1 VLTEKL
7 ESMNLEEL
15 AELKKE
21 VAAFIKTKKEGD
33 KERRAAEKQKKAE
46 WAKENLEEDDLVT
59 FSYKGEILEGSIT
72 KLNDKSFTVAFEYEG
87 EDKVLSRLYHLLIE
101 KIDED
106 EDETAA

>member
-46 WAKENLEEDDLVT
+46 WATYRQALRDFMASYNDSTMLKDVT
-59 FSYKGEILEGSIT
+59 WPTIPS
-72 KLNDKSFTVAFEYEG
+72 A
-87 EDKVLSRLYHLLIE
+87 
-101 KIDED
+101 
-106 EDETAA
+106 